1 MSAYSLGDDHSDSSS
16 MSNDDN
22 EDTSETARQTSSRAG
37 SGAMKFF
44 DQGSQ
49 IIWVSRMTVAAIMF
63 IAFVGIVATVF
74 IVTRHEEEERF
85 ENEVSGSVE
94 NERKGSF

>member
-37 SGAMKFF
+37 SSGAMKFF
-44 DQGSQ
+44 DQESQ
-49 IIWVSRMTVAAIMF
+49 IICVSRMAVAAIML
-63 IAFVGIVATVF
+63 IAFVGVVTAVF
-74 IVTRHEEEERF
+74 IVTKDYEVEHF
-85 ENEVSGSVE
+85 EKQVSE
-94 NERKGSF
+94 